1 MPDNIEATTTSATGA
16 SPASSSALD
25 QRDSVDVIVERAL
38 QGSSMAQKFS
48 DAIKA
53 ALKNNGFTTLGL
65 VSSMNAEGCKLITDE
80 ATVGSENAV
89 RDTAL
94 VLSSL
99 TSMIREAKQ
108 ELEAFI
114 VLDGALEGNGCSRLL
129 DAVYDD
135 EIPFAASAE
144 VYVTALKALKVV
156 KDMCFRAWSNTGL
169 RWTPKVHI
177 LCDHVVEYLENY
189 EADDDVGLGLSSEQS
204 GESLHARLQRV
215 WNQLF
220 KVNADNELF
229 SQRLID
235 CMVTYN
241 WNLQWDEAQR
251 SMGGMKS
258 YPKLRAPMRS
268 LITVAQVRSKA

>member
-1 MPDNIEATTTSATGA
+1 MEILSLSPLHLLLGITNKLYDAARPSDNGYTQGNRTLDSRHRESLVARGIRR
-16 SPASSSALD
+16 SSY
-25 QRDSVDVIVERAL
+25 
-38 QGSSMAQKFS
+38 F
-48 DAIKA
+48 
-53 ALKNNGFTTLGL
+53 
-65 VSSMNAEGCKLITDE
+65 
-80 ATVGSENAV
+80 
-89 RDTAL
+89 
-94 VLSSL
+94 
-99 TSMIREAKQ
+99 
-108 ELEAFI
+108 
-114 VLDGALEGNGCSRLL
+114 DGALEGNGCSRLL

-156 KDMCFRAWSNTGL
+156 KDMCFGLTRQAGWRDSIVAFRSAWSNTGL

-204 GESLHARLQRV
+204 GESLHARVQRV

-258 YPKLRAPMRS
+258 CEAEGSDEISDYSSTSEEQGLDGFDKPE
-268 LITVAQVRSKA
+268 